1 MMPALWMPVEMTW
14 STLDYQTQWMY
25 LDVGD
30 YFSPSKTKAVL
41 QGMEPALQKDQENF
55 ISERGECTLWI

>member
-25 LDVGD
+25 LDCGD
-30 YFSPSKTKAVL
+30 YSS
-41 QGMEPALQKDQENF
+41 Q
-55 ISERGECTLWI
+55 SET